1 VARELLW
8 VEGLRLDFNL
18 WKRQSGFDF
27 QAGRGYLVLTS
38 LSFRT
43 LSVMRVVFKGVFL
56 SAFSESWPS

>member
-8 VEGLRLDFNL
+8 VVGLRLDFIL

-27 QAGRGYLVLTS
+27 QAGRGNLVLTS

-43 LSVMRVVFKGVFL
+43 LSVMRVMFQ
-56 SAFSESWPS
+56 